1 MSLLGTM
8 VVRLAADMARYKSDL
23 GEAANAT
30 TDAAQRIE
38 GATGK
43 AGAAVGRMNGS
54 MGDAVRGAEALHGAA
69 GLAGVGIGALA
80 VGLAAAAYAA
90 YKGAQENPAY
100 LKALIMTGNAAGT
113 TAGQMADMAR
123 SIGHSVGTQY
133 EAAAALALMAG
144 SGQVAAGSLQKF
156 SQVAIDMQ
164 RTVGQSV
171 GDTVKVFAE
180 LGQEP
185 VKASIKLNESMN
197 YLTAST
203 FAQIKAAQDLGDKEA
218 AASIAQDAYAVAAK
232 TRTDQIKANLGTLE
246 TAYNA
251 VWGAIKKVGDAMMNL
266 GRESGPEQR
275 LKQAQTAVN
284 NLEER
289 LRNATQWEKA
299 EIKIRLEAGQQVL
312 DMEKEAVKIGQKAA
326 QSQAE
331 QAQLTKDYIAF
342 TQRADALASPQA
354 KFKKELAAE
363 ELQSK
368 KLLIAQYITQK
379 QYEDQI
385 AAVREKYATKSVK
398 SVADKGSAF
407 ELEQAKAYAEY
418 YQEFTN
424 TAAKAQKE
432 IDGLTDSQSR
442 LVKMLVDPVFQSM
455 PETWK
460 QTALQAAYAAIASEQ
475 LNVATKKLAKGQA
488 EVEKARDAELKNYG
502 EEIVAIEAKA
512 QKVEDEIAM
521 YGMTKTAIEAL
532 SIARLQEKADML
544 SGFAGSEQQVA
555 LLNQEIAARKRLASA
570 QTTLDYKDV
579 GAKAAKE
586 ADAEWEK
593 TSDSI
598 NQILT
603 DARMRGF
610 ESAKDF
616 AGNMRDT
623 IVNMFKTLV
632 LRPIISAVMNP
643 VSQAI
648 GGSLGM
654 TGAASA
660 QGAGGNLLGTA
671 GNLSGLYDSIT
682 GGFTKVS
689 AGATSAFNT
698 LATSSIGQ
706 SMGMSGAAT
715 VGNNASAYVAPQ
727 MTSGS
732 LAASSAI
739 GTAAGYA
746 AGAAA
751 GLAIGNAI
759 AGEFGSSNTVTAGVI
774 IGSIVGGPIGG
785 AIGGAIGGL
794 VNRAFGMGNTEL
806 TSQGTRGTF
815 NSAGFAGQNYANY
828 HQEGGWFRSDK
839 NWTDTSAVDPKTL
852 KSWSSSFA
860 GMQNAVAGTA
870 ASVGLATEKVYA
882 YSKAIDIAAGSTAEQ
897 VTALFTGMADDMA
910 RTAAPAIATFS
921 KEGETAST
929 TLQRLSTSITTANAW
944 LSMLR
949 NRLFD
954 VSMAGAD
961 AASKLADAFGGLDNL
976 AASSKAYYETYYN
989 EAERT
994 VRSSEDLAKAM
1005 ALVNVALP
1013 VSKDAFRSVVSSLD
1027 LTTESGRNA
1036 YAVLLA
1042 LAPEFATT
1050 TDAIARMAKEQA
1062 DALKASNEAIVKDYA
1077 SARKAAEDA
1086 AKAMAT
1092 TLSAAM
1098 DEAQQAYNDANR
1110 AAVDAAKAIKDALA
1124 QAGSG
1129 IASLIAEL
1137 TATQGASDP
1146 LTLMR
1151 NRQTAY
1157 LTDMSAARGGDVEAS
1172 GRVASSAKA
1181 YLDANA
1187 IVSSLASQSAVT
1199 AQVVAELKALPAV
1212 QTYEQQMLAAAQATT
1227 AAVTA
1232 LNGKLVTELTVTAR
1246 SDILKLVQFV
1256 ANTDLLPP
1264 DLKQLA
1270 LDTVGTLDKTINFV
1284 NGSQL
1289 PPDAQVLALR
1299 ASDIIVR
1306 TIGLAASNGMNAQ
1319 QMALVMMTDSAVAKT
1334 IGLAA
1339 GANDQAALAVAAMQ
1353 SETIRKTIE
1362 ASGGALTDDQA
1373 KLIDGIWAYNKSIIF
1388 SAVIDQASLDAANLA
1403 LATVGSSSSA
1413 IPTATV
1419 PIATSSGTTLMS
1431 EAAYN
1436 TAFNAWA
1443 QLASTTSNQIW
1454 ESVKASIPTL
1464 TKYVTQ
1470 FDDDTGDAYQALVY
1484 DTAATSAARLPAF
1497 DAQYA
1502 VWKAANPPPSHK
1514 NGLASVPY
1522 DNYNANLHAGEAVL
1536 DAPFAAGLRKYGVPS
1551 SNNDA
1556 LVAEIKALREE
1567 VRQLRADN
1575 SRENNAIAAHSA
1587 DTADTNRQMYRNGT
1601 LVYTDPSAPIDTKV
1615 AA

>member
-144 SGQVAAGSLQKF
+144 SGQVAGASLQKF
-156 SQVAIDMQ
+156 SQVAVEME
-164 RTVGQSV
+164 RTLGQSV

-203 FAQIKAAQDLGDKEA
+203 FAQIKAAQELGDKA
-218 AASIAQDAYAVAAK
+218 KAASIAQDAYATAMQ
-232 TRTDQIKANLGTLE
+232 TRTGQIKGNLGTLE
-246 TAYNA
+246 TAWA
-251 VWGAIKKVGDAMMNL
+251 SLGKAAKWAWDGMLNL
-266 GRESGPEQR
+266 GREDTLTQKLAAVSAEIEKGRKAFDPSAFGGNAEARAKLQTNLQLQANLQEMVR
-275 LKQAQTAVN
+275 LETHGAESAGERAASEKARITWMQEGDKYLTKQEKMEKAIA
-284 NLEER
+284 R
-289 LRNATQWEKA
+289 LRFEGNAAGATALEIEKR
-299 EIKIRLEAGQQVL
+299 I
-312 DMEKEAVKIGQKAA
+312 AV
-326 QSQAE
+326 E
-331 QAQLTKDYIAF
+331 
-342 TQRADALASPQA
+342 
-354 KFKKELAAE
+354 
-363 ELQSK
+363 
-368 KLLIAQYITQK
+368 
-379 QYEDQI
+379 
-385 AAVREKYATKSVK
+385 REKYADKPNKTKT
-398 SVADKGSAF
+398 DNSAAR
-407 ELEQAKAYAEY
+407 ELEKEAALLATLSGVNADYQQKLSLLQVMRAKGNVTEVEYIALVEQLIAKQPMASKLMADAAKQIQAVEKANLAADQAHGKYVQGLANGLDKLQAEVVAQNEVNDRLGLSKEAIAALDSAKMNLMATELELQAVRSYDKNLDEAEYNLTMQQAKAYRELANAKS
-418 YQEFTN
+418 FG
-424 TAAKAQKE
+424 AAKAAT
-432 IDGLTDSQSR
+432 ID
-442 LVKMLVDPVFQSM
+442 
-455 PETWK
+455 
-460 QTALQAAYAAIASEQ
+460 
-475 LNVATKKLAKGQA
+475 
-488 EVEKARDAELKNYG
+488 
-502 EEIVAIEAKA
+502 
-512 QKVEDEIAM
+512 
-521 YGMTKTAIEAL
+521 
-532 SIARLQEKADML
+532 
-544 SGFAGSEQQVA
+544 
-555 LLNQEIAARKRLASA
+555 
-570 QTTLDYKDV
+570 
-579 GAKAAKE
+579 AAKE

-610 ESAKDF
+610 ESAKDV

-632 LRPIISAVMNP
+632 LRPIISPVMKP

-671 GNLSGLYDSIT
+671 GNLSRLYDSIT

-689 AGATSAFNT
+689 ARATSDFNT

-715 VGNNASAYVAPQ
+715 VGNNAYVAPQ

-828 HQEGGWFRSDK
+828 HQEGRWFRSDK

-1077 SARKAAEDA
+1077 SARKAAEDAAKAAEDA

-1403 LATVGSSSSA
+1403 LATVGSASSA